1 MDNQKK
7 LKDKMIDFRN
17 FAVVLIAISTFLY
30 IGLLTKTKV
39 QFEYLPVVVIGEF
52 ILIMFSFICFSISL
66 KYKRKLQD
74 SDKRL

>member
-1 MDNQKK
+1 
-7 LKDKMIDFRN
+7 MIDFRN